1 MTPRQITGTVR
12 AFTFVL
18 GGITASLVFNGA
30 YWLAACLFS
39 AFAIGIAVV
48 WRMEERIK

>member
-30 YWLAACLFS
+30 YWLAARLFS
-39 AFAIGIAVV
+39 AFATATADV
-48 WRMEERIK
+48 WRMQERNK